1 MKGVLLVF
9 LGGGFGSVSRY
20 LLSKWVNNF
29 DTHLPYGTML
39 SNVLGSLLIG
49 LILGYLAKTPH
60 LSQSQSLLLATGF
73 CGGFTTFSTFAYEN
87 HIFFKNGDYLH
98 FFAYTISSLLLG
110 FTAVFVGLYVSKLL

>member
-1 MKGVLLVF
+1 MKQALLVF
-9 LGGGFGSVSRY
+9 FGGGIGSVSRY

-29 DTHLPYGTML
+29 ETSLPYGTML

-110 FTAVFVGLYVSKLL
+110 FTAVFFGLYLSKLL

>member
-1 MKGVLLVF
+1 MKQVLLVF
-9 LGGGFGSVSRY
+9 VGGGFGSVSRY

-29 DTHLPYGTML
+29 DTNLPYGTML

-60 LSQSQSLLLATGF
+60 LSHSQSLLLATGF

-98 FFAYTISSLLLG
+98 FFSYTIGSLVLG
-110 FTAVFVGLYVSKLL
+110 FTAVFFGLYLSKLL